1 VGSQKFLSLQDLQF
15 YLNMANVVYDRKALL
30 RTVSTFPLIDNHCH
44 NLLTSDASLI
54 CPLEVCFSKARGDAL
69 KDASQTSALKRGV
82 RQLAEVYNCTP
93 TLDNIKQVRDLMS
106 HIDIC
111 KTCFKP
117 TGIQSLLLDDGLDA
131 LSGLMD
137 MQNHV
142 GLVDVARRIVRIESI
157 AEKILYDLATSV
169 ACTDQ
174 KTPNFAAF
182 EEPLKKQ
189 LETYAKSESVVAFKS
204 IAAYRSGLNI
214 DYIPN
219 AEAAAVALGNLITY
233 FESLPDKKGSVIL
246 ANKVLIDYILNLA
259 IDIAVQHDIPIQFNT
274 GTLYKYLRIFLCHI
288 LVRTFSNQTT
298 VSLRLLFVPLPLR
311 PLIEKY
317 PNAKFVLLHS
327 AYPYSRQAGY
337 LASVYS
343 NVYVDTG
350 LVFPLISA
358 SGQQAI
364 LRELLEICPSNKILF
379 STDGHY
385 LPESFYVAAI
395 QGREALRKVLLES
408 VENGEFSYEEAI
420 KIAKQIMFENSNTLY
435 KLKLT
440 PKQIIKED
448 VSGEQKVI
456 KLKKMGVKSVRI
468 GFMECSSQYRYH
480 IVPIDRFENYIADS
494 GLTIARVLTA
504 LPYYGDVVP
513 DNAGVNATGEVLLKP
528 DLSTLTHLPYI
539 PKHANVQTFFENKF
553 TPIDPQFGKIDNSP
567 NSLAFPLCPRT
578 CLKNITDSARK
589 DLGITF
595 LIGTEFEFVLLK
607 DTTPPVPVDD
617 TTYASANSFRISNS
631 AEILDK
637 IVESLQEQEIE
648 VERYHSEGGGGQFE
662 IDTAPEIPLI
672 AADKVVVTRQT
683 IYDVAAQAGVK
694 ATFVPKLFKEQVGT
708 GAHVHIS
715 FKEIDKSQKIVDDH
729 PSRLS
734 PYERSF
740 IAGVLHHIKAI
751 CAFALPTDLSY
762 TRTVD
767 NYWAGSWICWSVEN
781 RETPIRVCYRPKNG
795 PNGRYLDVHFEHKFV
810 DGTSNPY
817 LVFSA
822 LIASGVD
829 GIKKGMQLTT
839 NPILDNPA
847 SLSNEERMKKGVTER
862 MPASLSDT
870 LKALKEDKTL
880 IDALG
885 EPIIRCYTA
894 VKEVTYMINTL
905 TSITGEP
912 LIKIRNKNSKLASP
926 EINSEKIIDLF
937 LNPSMNY

>member
-1 VGSQKFLSLQDLQF
+1 MT
-15 YLNMANVVYDRKALL
+15 NIVYDREALL

-106 HIDIC
+106 HTDIC
-111 KTCFKP
+111 KTCFEP
-117 TGIQSLLLDDGLDA
+117 TGIQCLLLDDGLDA
-131 LSGLMD
+131 LGGLMD
-137 MQNHV
+137 VQNHV
-142 GLVDVARRIVRIESI
+142 GFVDVARRIVRIESI

-174 KTPNFAAF
+174 KTLNFAAF

-214 DYIPN
+214 DYVPN
-219 AEAAAVALGNLITY
+219 AEAAAIALGNFITS
-233 FESLPDKKGSVIL
+233 FESLPDKKGSVRL
-246 ANKVLIDYILNLA
+246 VNKVLIDHILNLA

-274 GTLYKYLRIFLCHI
+274 GMLYKY
-288 LVRTFSNQTT
+288 S
-298 VSLRLLFVPLPLR
+298 
-311 PLIEKY
+311 
-317 PNAKFVLLHS
+317 
-327 AYPYSRQAGY
+327 YPYSRQAGY

-350 LVFPLISA
+350 LVFPMISA

-395 QGREALRKVLLES
+395 QGREALSKVLLES

-420 KIAKQIMFENSNTLY
+420 KIVKQIMFENSNTLY

-440 PKQIIKED
+440 PKQIDKEEYKD
-448 VSGEQKVI
+448 TSGEQRII
-456 KLKKMGVKSVRI
+456 KLKKMGVKSIRI
-468 GFMECSSQYRYH
+468 GFMECSNQYRFH
-480 IVPIDRFENYIADS
+480 IVPIDRFKNYVIDS

-513 DNAGVNATGEVLLKP
+513 DNAGVDATGEVLLRP
-528 DLSTLTHLPYI
+528 DLSTLIHLPYN
-539 PKHANVQTFFENKF
+539 PKHANVQAFFENKF

-567 NSLAFPLCPRT
+567 DSLAFPLCPRT

-617 TTYASANSFRISNS
+617 TPYSSANAFRVSNS
-631 AEILDK
+631 AEILDRM
-637 IVESLQEQEIE
+637 VESLQEQGIE
-648 VERYHSEGGGGQFE
+648 VERFHSEGGGGQFE
-662 IDTAPEIPLI
+662 IDTAPETPLI

-694 ATFVPKLFKEQVGT
+694 ATFVPKLFKKQGLFLLVGT

-729 PSRLS
+729 PSGLS

-810 DGTSNPY
+810 DATSNPY
-817 LVFSA
+817 LVISA

-829 GIKKGMQLTT
+829 GIKKEMQLTT
-839 NPILDNPA
+839 NPMLDNPA
-847 SLSNEERMKKGVTER
+847 SLSNEERMKKGVTGK
-862 MPASLSDT
+862 MPASLPDT
-870 LKALKEDKTL
+870 LKALKEDKAL
-880 IDALG
+880 INALG

-894 VKEVTYMINTL
+894 VKEEEHKYYETL
-905 TSITGEP
+905 TYDEQI
-912 LIKIRNKNSKLASP
+912 
-926 EINSEKIIDLF
+926 EILLKR
-937 LNPSMNY
+937 Y